1 MNNLLAIFL
10 ITLNVINAFELD
22 VYRMVGIEQDQFWS
36 GSKIASFQMLT
47 THWSE
52 VSLRKVALIK
62 FSEIN
67 ANSMSELL
75 TNKPNGVLIILD
87 QISGDN
93 EYQIW
98 DLITTNLGPKGAT
111 IPIYFTYE
119 SENIKNHYQ
128 EIQSETDQEYQL
140 QVTSVDQ
147 KQILTLE
154 DSYNLIESIS
164 NFKQNNP
171 STLIVLGID
180 ENLPSAEITIPIE
193 RFGIQSS
200 IFFKIAREF
209 KYQQRL
215 SRNII
220 FYISTSQSLNEY
232 GLKQFYKKQ
241 EYQRILSTIDTII
254 IFDQIN
260 QDEQLHIEVNSA
272 LLAQIQTNLTQI
284 NVALKEIETTTI
296 QNKEIDTIRIYTQKQ
311 LKILTQ
317 QQNFT
322 KVQDNEQIVM
332 NLVSQLIDG
341 KPYEQQHQDLLF
353 DQALNQFINTPN
365 RHPTNLQK
373 DSKFMNDFNS
383 LLRQLF
389 KHTTKMQYVVKDRKF
404 FTSSQLKGQIIKFY
418 SAFIDLYLILGVGTW
433 LVFIYA
439 ITKYVPIFR
448 IEQNAN
454 KKRK

>member
-1 MNNLLAIFL
+1 MNNLLAILL
-10 ITLNVINAFELD
+10 ITLSVINAFELD

-36 GSKIASFQMLT
+36 GSKIASFQLLT

-52 VSLRKVALIK
+52 LSTRKVALIK

-67 ANSMSELL
+67 PNSISELL

-87 QISGDN
+87 QLSQDN
-93 EYQIW
+93 ESQIW
-98 DLITTNLGPKGAT
+98 DLITNNLGPKGAT

-119 SENIKNHYQ
+119 SENINNHYK
-128 EIQSETDQEYQL
+128 EIQSQTEQEYQL

-147 KQILTLE
+147 KQVLTLE
-154 DSYNLIESIS
+154 DSYNLLESIS

-180 ENLPSAEITIPIE
+180 ENLPSAEITIPID

-215 SRNII
+215 NRNII
-220 FYISTSQSLNEY
+220 FYVSTSSSLGEY

-254 IFDQIN
+254 ILDQIRQNEKLHVEVSPQLLN
-260 QDEQLHIEVNSA
+260 QVQAS
-272 LLAQIQTNLTQI
+272 LTESD
-284 NVALKEIETTTI
+284 ATFEEAETTNI

-311 LKILTQ
+311 LQILTK
-317 QQNFT
+317 QNST
-322 KVQDNEQIVM
+322 KVQDNQLQII

-341 KPYEQQHQDLLF
+341 KPYEQQHQDQLF
-353 DQALNQFINTPN
+353 DEALSQFINTTN
-365 RHPTNLQK
+365 RHPANLQK
-373 DSKFMNDFNS
+373 DSKFIIDFNS

-404 FTSSQLKGQIIKFY
+404 FTSSQLKAQIIKFY
-418 SAFIDLYLILGVGTW
+418 SAFIDLYLILGVGAW
-433 LVFIYA
+433 LVVIYA
-439 ITKYVPIFR
+439 ITKYVPLFSV
-448 IEQNAN
+448 EQNAN

>member
-36 GSKIASFQMLT
+36 GSKIASFQLLT

-52 VSLRKVALIK
+52 LSSRKVALIK

-67 ANSMSELL
+67 ANSISELL
-75 TNKPNGVLIILD
+75 TNKPNGILIILD
-87 QISGDN
+87 QLSQDN
-93 EYQIW
+93 ESQIW

-119 SENIKNHYQ
+119 SENINNHYK
-128 EIQSETDQEYQL
+128 EIQSETEQEYQL

-147 KQILTLE
+147 KQVLTLE
-154 DSYNLIESIS
+154 DSYNLLESIS

-180 ENLPSAEITIPIE
+180 ENLPSAEITIPIN

-215 SRNII
+215 NRNII
-220 FYISTSQSLNEY
+220 FYISTSTSLNEY
-232 GLKQFYKKQ
+232 GLNQFYKKQ

-254 IFDQIN
+254 IFDQIKQNEKLYVEVSSSLLN
-260 QDEQLHIEVNSA
+260 QIQEQLTEFDVSIIES
-272 LLAQIQTNLTQI
+272 
-284 NVALKEIETTTI
+284 ETTNI
-296 QNKEIDTIRIYTQKQ
+296 SNKEIDTIRIYTQKQ

-317 QQNFT
+317 QNST
-322 KVQDNEQIVM
+322 IVQDNQQIII

-341 KPYEQQHQDLLF
+341 QPYQKQHQDQLF
-353 DQALNQFINTPN
+353 DEALNQFINTPN
-365 RHPTNLQK
+365 RHPANLQK
-373 DSKFMNDFNS
+373 DSKFMNDLNS

-418 SAFIDLYLILGVGTW
+418 SAFIDLYLILGVSAW
-433 LVFIYA
+433 LVVIYG

>member
-1 MNNLLAIFL
+1 MNNLLAILL
-10 ITLNVINAFELD
+10 ITLSVINAFELD

-36 GSKIASFQMLT
+36 GSKIASFQLLT

-52 VSLRKVALIK
+52 LSQRKVALIK

-67 ANSMSELL
+67 ANSISELL

-87 QISGDN
+87 QQSQDN
-93 EYQIW
+93 EAQIW
-98 DLITTNLGPKGAT
+98 DLITNNLGPKGAT
-111 IPIYFTYE
+111 ISIYFTYE
-119 SENIKNHYQ
+119 SENINNHYK
-128 EIQSETDQEYQL
+128 EIQSQTEQEYQL

-147 KQILTLE
+147 KQVLTLE
-154 DSYNLIESIS
+154 DSYNLLESIS

-180 ENLPSAEITIPIE
+180 ENVPSAEITIPID

-215 SRNII
+215 NRNII
-220 FYISTSQSLNEY
+220 FYISTSSSLGEY

-254 IFDQIN
+254 IFDQIRQN
-260 QDEQLHIEVNSA
+260 EKLHIEVSPQLLNQVQA
-272 LLAQIQTNLTQI
+272 LLTESDATFEE
-284 NVALKEIETTTI
+284 AETTNI

-311 LKILTQ
+311 LQILTK
-317 QQNFT
+317 QNST
-322 KVQDNEQIVM
+322 KVQDNQLQIL
-332 NLVSQLIDG
+332 NLVSQLIDD
-341 KPYEQQHQDLLF
+341 KPYEQQHQDQLF
-353 DQALNQFINTPN
+353 DEALSQFINTPN
-365 RHPTNLQK
+365 RHPANLQK
-373 DSKFMNDFNS
+373 DSKFINDFNS

-404 FTSSQLKGQIIKFY
+404 FTSSQLKAQIIKFY
-418 SAFIDLYLILGVGTW
+418 SAFIDLYLILGVGAW
-433 LVFIYA
+433 LVVIYA
-439 ITKYVPIFR
+439 ITKYVPLFSV
-448 IEQNAN
+448 EQNAN

>member
-36 GSKIASFQMLT
+36 GSKIASFQLLT

-52 VSLRKVALIK
+52 VSSRKVALIK

-67 ANSMSELL
+67 ANSISVLL

-87 QISGDN
+87 EQSEDN
-93 EYQIW
+93 ESQIW
-98 DLITTNLGPKGAT
+98 DLILTNLGPKGAT

-119 SENIKNHYQ
+119 SENINNHYK
-128 EIQSETDQEYQL
+128 EIQTETEQEYQL

-193 RFGIQSS
+193 RFGIQST

-215 SRNII
+215 NRNII

-241 EYQRILSTIDTII
+241 EYQRILSTIDNII
-254 IFDQIN
+254 ILDQIKQN
-260 QDEQLHIEVNSA
+260 EKLHIQVSA
-272 LLAQIQTNLTQI
+272 
-284 NVALKEIETTTI
+284 ALKDQIKASMNEIDVSLEETETTNI
-296 QNKEIDTIRIYTQKQ
+296 SNKEIDTIRIYTEKQ
-311 LKILTQ
+311 VKILTQ
-317 QQNFT
+317 QNST
-322 KVQDNEQIVM
+322 KVQDNQQIVM
-332 NLVSQLIDG
+332 NLVSQLIDE

-353 DQALNQFINTPN
+353 DQALSQFINTPN
-365 RHPTNLQK
+365 RHPANLQK
-373 DSKFMNDFNS
+373 DSKFINEFNS
-383 LLRQLF
+383 LLKQLF

-433 LVFIYA
+433 LVVIYGIA
-439 ITKYVPIFR
+439 KYVPIFR
-448 IEQNAN
+448 NEQNAH